1 MTVDYVPA
9 MTVRIEKPERWLCE
23 GHMHV
28 HRTRNAAEMC
38 ELRPRVYASGGR
50 VRVRREDGSM
60 VLGSR
65 YGNER
70 L

>member
-9 MTVRIEKPERWLCE
+9 RTVHIRKSARWLCE
-23 GHMHV
+23 GHMHA
-28 HRTRNAAEMC
+28 HRTREAAVLC

-60 VLGSR
+60 VVGSR
-65 YGNER
+65 YGDNR